1 VVPIDSWFHHSI
13 SEGGSRPA
21 ALHRAAGRVTSGSV
35 ILGVLA
41 ALCLTSPAWAQNT
54 GAGNESRV
62 KIDYPELEETAD
74 ILFKSAADS
83 LEWEN
88 ARTAAHRARGLRVVV
103 SLRERRVFV
112 MRGAD
117 TIRSTKAAV
126 ASGMT
131 INFAGRSWT
140 FRTPRGK
147 HTVLRKVKD
156 PVWRPPD
163 WLYAE
168 AAMEH
173 DLQLARLSPNRPV
186 RVNRDESLVVRNGR
200 VGLLSKSTGRFAPLP
215 TDEHIVFNDT
225 LYIPPLVTENRKV
238 EGELGRFALDLGDG
252 YLIHGSPD
260 PNSIGRAV
268 THGCIRLG
276 DFDIAWLHSYI
287 PVGTPV
293 YIY

>member
-1 VVPIDSWFHHSI
+1 MW
-13 SEGGSRPA
+13 GLA
-21 ALHRAAGRVTSGSV
+21 ALW
-35 ILGVLA
+35 A
-41 ALCLTSPAWAQNT
+41 ALCLTSVASAQTT
-54 GAGNESRV
+54 GSQSRV
-62 KIDYPELEETAD
+62 KVEDSDMEEAAEV
-74 ILFKSAADS
+74 LFKSAADS
-83 LEWEN
+83 LEWER
-88 ARTAAHRARGLRVVV
+88 ARAAAHKATGLRVLV
-103 SLRERRVFV
+103 SLRERRIFV

-117 TIRSTKAAV
+117 TIRTTKAAV

-147 HTVLRKVKD
+147 HTVLRKIKD
-156 PVWRPPD
+156 PVWRPPE

-173 DLQLARLSPNRPV
+173 NLQLKRLNPDKPV
-186 RVNRDESLVVRNGR
+186 RVNKDESLVVRNGL
-200 VGLLSKSTGRFAPLP
+200 VGLVSKSTGRFAALP

-225 LYIPPLVTENRKV
+225 LYIPPFVTQNRKI

-252 YLIHGSPD
+252 YLIHGTPD
-260 PNSIGRAV
+260 PKSIGRAV

-293 YIY
+293 HIY

>member
-1 VVPIDSWFHHSI
+1 MVSASPWFHDSLGD
-13 SEGGSRPA
+13 GGSRPA
-21 ALHRAAGRVTSGSV
+21 ALRRAAGRVAFPGTLLSA
-35 ILGVLA
+35 LVL
-41 ALCLTSPAWAQNT
+41 LCLTSPAQAQNT
-54 GAGNESRV
+54 GVGSEGRV
-62 KIDYPELEETAD
+62 KVEYPDMEETAD
-74 ILFKSAADS
+74 VRFKSVADS
-83 LEWEN
+83 LEWER
-88 ARTAAHRARGLRVVV
+88 ARSAAHRATGLRVIV

-117 TIRSTKAAV
+117 TIRAAKAAV

-147 HTVLRKVKD
+147 HTVLRKLKD

-168 AAMEH
+168 AAMDH
-173 DLQLARLSPNRPV
+173 NLQLARLNPDRPV
-186 RVNRDESLVVRNGR
+186 RVNDDELLVVRNGR
-200 VGLLSKSTGRFAPLP
+200 VGLLSKSTKRFAPLP

-225 LYIPPLVTENRKV
+225 LYIPPFVTQNRKV

-293 YIY
+293 HIY

>member
-1 VVPIDSWFHHSI
+1 MVPLSSWLHDSVIHD
-13 SEGGSRPA
+13 GSRPA
-21 ALHRAAGRVTSGSV
+21 ARHRAVGRVVSV
-35 ILGVLA
+35 SVLA
-41 ALCLTSPAWAQNT
+41 AICLASVGEAQNT
-54 GAGNESRV
+54 GTSAGSESRV
-62 KIDYPELEETAD
+62 KVEYPDMEETAD
-74 ILFKSAADS
+74 VLFKSVADS
-83 LEWEN
+83 LEWER
-88 ARTAAHRARGLRVVV
+88 ARSAAHRAAGLRVIV

-117 TIRSTKAAV
+117 TIRSAKAAV

-147 HTVLRKVKD
+147 HTVLRKLKD

-168 AAMEH
+168 AALDH
-173 DLQLARLSPNRPV
+173 NLQLARLNPDRPV
-186 RVNRDESLVVRNGR
+186 RVNRDESLVVRGGR
-200 VGLLSKSTGRFAPLP
+200 VGLLSKSTGKFAQLP

-225 LYIPPLVTENRKV
+225 LYIPPYVTENRKV
-238 EGELGRFALDLGDG
+238 AGELGRFALDLGDG

-260 PNSIGRAV
+260 PTSIGRAV

-293 YIY
+293 HVY